1 LVSSLKISSS
11 GEWKISLARGLSIL
25 ISRRTKKR
33 IKKKGMLVKQWN
45 SRVMNNA
52 SDIKIYSNIYKNI
65 IYDTL
70 AKEEANDA
78 P

>member
-1 LVSSLKISSS
+1 
-11 GEWKISLARGLSIL
+11 
-25 ISRRTKKR
+25 
-33 IKKKGMLVKQWN
+33 MLVKQWN